1 MRRLRSLLL
10 VVGLL
15 IVGVALGISIAKDPN
30 PSVYA
35 GPSASSVTEVEAVAA
50 VREVGSP
57 VAKSVGPPDEATT
70 APPTESPELAAVRF
84 LELTEEVVRLSPED
98 GAEMQRS
105 IASSA
110 AADRLA
116 TDVFGLLSQLEAD
129 VPEGVE
135 IHLAPLAIRSAET
148 ASGWDV
154 SIWYVEVV
162 VYGDQLAVEQ
172 WRTTT
177 YSLVDEAGEWRMDAL
192 ESVDGPVPTRPAS
205 VVGWSAPSLLAAV
218 AGFDDEVLEP

>member
-1 MRRLRSLLL
+1 MRRLRSLVL
-10 VVGLL
+10 VVGLP
-15 IVGVALGISIAKDPN
+15 IVGVTLGISMAKDPS

-35 GPSASSVTEVEAVAA
+35 GPSASSATEAVVA

-57 VAKSVGPPDEATT
+57 VAKSVGSPDEATT
-70 APPTESPELAAVRF
+70 APEPESPELAAVRF
-84 LELTEEVVRLSPED
+84 LELTEEVIRLSPEE
-98 GAEMQRS
+98 GAEVQRS
-105 IASSA
+105 IASEA
-110 AADRLA
+110 AEDRLA
-116 TDVFGLLSQLEAD
+116 DDVFALLSQLKAD

-135 IHLAPLAIRSAET
+135 VHLAPLGMRSAET

-172 WRTTT
+172 WRTAT

-192 ESVDGPVPTRPAS
+192 DSVDGPVPTRPAS
-205 VVGWSAPSLLAAV
+205 VVGWSAPSLVAAV

>member
-1 MRRLRSLLL
+1 MRRLRTFSLAFGL
-10 VVGLL
+10 V
-15 IVGVALGISIAKDPN
+15 IVGMAAGISIAKDPN
-30 PSVYA
+30 PAASGLRQSTPADESSIVEREVEPTA
-35 GPSASSVTEVEAVAA
+35 LDASATSSPSQGSSVSE
-50 VREVGSP
+50 P
-57 VAKSVGPPDEATT
+57 
-70 APPTESPELAAVRF
+70 PELAAVRF
-84 LELTEEVVRLSPED
+84 LELTEEVISLSPED

-105 IASSA
+105 IASET

-116 TDVFGLLSQLEAD
+116 DDVFDLLSQLETD
-129 VPEGVE
+129 VPGGVD
-135 IHLAPLAIRSAET
+135 IHLAPLGISSFET

-172 WRTTT
+172 WRTAT
-177 YSLVDEAGEWRMDAL
+177 YSLVDEDGEWRMSAL

-205 VVGWSAPSLLAAV
+205 VVGWSAPSVAAAV